1 MLVEKYEWDS
11 DLAQAFTDWL
21 APMLVFDTAERATA
35 EECLLHPFLQD
46 VWPANE
52 APPALGPRRS
62 LVLNNELDSE
72 ELELEEELNDYDL
85 NEDEMENNL
94 LAMSNSL
101 NILDGGHG
109 PDPEDENGDCFGS
122 TGLFT
127 AM

>member
-1 MLVEKYEWDS
+1 ML
-11 DLAQAFTDWL
+11 T
-21 APMLVFDTAERATA
+21 FDTAERATA

-52 APPALGPRRS
+52 APPAAALRPRPQRS
-62 LVLNNELDSE
+62 LVHNNELDSE

-109 PDPEDENGDCFGS
+109 PEAEDENGDCFGS